1 MTWRCGRA
9 GLWLA
14 AWLAA
19 LPASAS
25 AQSDVGFSPY
35 LGALW
40 FDGSC
45 VNWEDGGCE
54 GRFANGDPTV
64 VAGARLSMTLRD
76 PWGLEVTYGA
86 SPIKSGPGVPVPVDQ
101 REGSGATFTDT
112 ENVPFNV
119 NAHLYYGALTYALR
133 RTERTNL
140 FLSGAIGGITF
151 DGSASDDPA
160 FTDLLL
166 GLGIGGSVRLDRLIS
181 LRADLRAFSQP
192 CREDIFRDGFRC
204 EDGSTLG
211 HLELSGGVVLGFPG
225 LPEAGPRQPG
235 EENQNR

>member
-1 MTWRCGRA
+1 MSRRGGGA

-14 AWLAA
+14 AWLVA
-19 LPASAS
+19 LPASAG

-35 LGALW
+35 VGALYV
-40 FDGSC
+40 DGSC
-45 VNWEDGGCE
+45 VNWDDGECK
-54 GRFANGDPTV
+54 GRFANGNPAV
-64 VAGARLSMTLRD
+64 VVGARLSMMLRD
-76 PWGLEVTYGA
+76 PWGLDLTYA
-86 SPIKSGPGVPVPVDQ
+86 ISTISPDRTGIPLDLGNGDPGLQSGS
-101 REGSGATFTDT
+101 R
-112 ENVPFNV
+112 NVRFDV
-119 NAHLYYGALTYALR
+119 LAHLYYGAVTYSVH
-133 RTERTNL
+133 RTDRTNL

-166 GLGIGGSVRLDRLIS
+166 GLGIGGILRLDRLIS
-181 LRADLRAFSQP
+181 LRTDLRAFSQP

-225 LPEAGPRQPG
+225 IPEAGPRQPG